1 MNTDRLISGL
11 AEDFARRFMDVLAAQ
26 LPKQER
32 TYGFEYEFLPDRP
45 MEITDLTA
53 VEDLLA
59 SFGKRGKNCVFFE
72 NGTAVGFEPGGQI
85 EYCSPPFSAHDE
97 SSVDEVIEFM
107 QEMNEKIKNE
117 LGIGYLARG
126 YLPGRKDA
134 PLCLTTDRYV
144 NLHRRLAKSGT
155 RGHEMMKATAAIHLH
170 VAICSVAELLDLFY
184 RLCELTGHEMFKMSE
199 ARSDIW
205 KKTDDTRCGRP
216 PCCSELMD
224 DPAVLIERLVRFG
237 LNAVSLDEEKPFYM
251 ASDRSFE
258 NFLYHM
264 TTIFTDVRF
273 NLKGTTLEL
282 RTPDSIPPAK
292 FKPMWR
298 RFIEMTE
305 TISQ

>member
-1 MNTDRLISGL
+1 
-11 AEDFARRFMDVLAAQ
+11 
-26 LPKQER
+26 
-32 TYGFEYEFLPDRP
+32 
-45 MEITDLTA
+45 MEISDLTA
-53 VEDLLA
+53 VEELLA
-59 SFGKRGKNCVFFE
+59 GFGKRAKGGVFFE

-97 SSVDEVIEFM
+97 SAVDELIDFM
-107 QEMNEKIKNE
+107 QEMNDRIKKE
-117 LGIGYLARG
+117 LGIGYVAGG

-170 VAICSVAELLDLFY
+170 VAICSVGELLDLFY
-184 RLCELTGHEMFKMSE
+184 RLCELTEHGMFKMSE
-199 ARSDIW
+199 VRRDIW
-205 KKTDDTRCGRP
+205 EKTDETRCGRP
-216 PCCSELMD
+216 PCCSEPMD
-224 DPAVLIERLVRFG
+224 DPAVLIDRLVRFG
-237 LNAVSLDEEKPFYM
+237 LKAVTLDEEKPFYM

-258 NFLYHM
+258 TFLYHM

-282 RTPDSIPPAK
+282 RTPDSIHPAE

-305 TISQ
+305 AIS